1 MSVVHVSVSL
11 HEAVACSLVEGSL
24 GFLTGL
30 VTPAELIPLARQ
42 HRDKMLTKVTSCRNK
57 LITVVARQ

>member
-1 MSVVHVSVSL
+1 MSVVHVFVSL

-42 HRDKMLTKVTSCRNK
+42 HRDKMLTKVTSCRN
-57 LITVVARQ
+57 R